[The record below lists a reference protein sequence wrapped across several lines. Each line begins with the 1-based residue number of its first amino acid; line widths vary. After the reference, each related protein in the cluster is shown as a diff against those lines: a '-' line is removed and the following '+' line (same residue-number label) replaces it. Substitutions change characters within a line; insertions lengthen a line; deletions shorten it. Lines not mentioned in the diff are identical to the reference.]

1 MSISFSYL
9 TTHCNLFSSLIMN
22 VVMVAVVPEP
32 ASMYFEREG
41 ECEHARDCGGG
52 DGLSLSLCQESVR
65 QHEADTRNRVLEER
79 LEEMRLRCQE
89 RLDDER
95 LRSAYALS
103 GKQPHL
109 M

>member
-52 DGLSLSLCQESVR
+52 DGGGGDGDCGGGDRGGGDCGREGGEGREGEGEGGTALP
-65 QHEADTRNRVLEER
+65 ER
-79 LEEMRLRCQE
+79 
-89 RLDDER
+89 
-95 LRSAYALS
+95 
-103 GKQPHL
+103 
-109 M
+109 